1 MTSYDSWSWN
11 DVPSAQVKLYRSQK
25 ETAQNC
31 SCQGSNTCCSTLRSP
46 ENWNH
51 SRPSRHY
58 MPQHVAWIWAF
69 GVAADSSKP
78 PILIVPA
85 YWIGPGTKGS
95 CFCMVKCSLAT
106 SGPSEKPIEQYEQ
119 YENMNTLA
127 LWELSCQ
134 LCRLH
139 LWFFFGCGQGGQ
151 GSRSSP
157 MKFACHP
164 LPRTLTRRGLNNGSP
179 VAQKSLGTEFFY
191 RCTKLYHSKILE
203 MYRYVPSW
211 KCWGAVNC
219 CHIEQK
225 PRDLYSTRDRSRP
238 AHFR

>member
-1 MTSYDSWSWN
+1 
-11 DVPSAQVKLYRSQK
+11 
-25 ETAQNC
+25 
-31 SCQGSNTCCSTLRSP
+31 
-46 ENWNH
+46 
-51 SRPSRHY
+51 
-58 MPQHVAWIWAF
+58 MPQNVAWIWAF
-69 GVAADSSKP
+69 RVAASDSSKP

-106 SGPSEKPIEQYEQ
+106 SAPSEKPIEQYKQ
-119 YENMNTLA
+119 YKHMKTLA

-157 MKFACHP
+157 WNSRATPCLGHWP
-164 LPRTLTRRGLNNGSP
+164 VGPQHGSP